1 VPYMCPLSTD
11 SNAQCAGYY
20 TRTLGRQIEQSTT
33 LFYLRGTHTVEAGR
47 LV

>member
-1 VPYMCPLSTD
+1 VPYMCPLSND
-11 SNAQCAGYY
+11 GNSQCARY

-33 LFYLRGTHTVEAGR
+33 LFYLRGTHNVEAGR